1 MHITFYNVKRT
12 NYNVKRIN
20 YNVKHTNYNVERNNN
35 LVVKGYIYSNIYLNK
50 KKEDESKVRF

>member
-20 YNVKHTNYNVERNNN
+20 YNVKHTNYNVERNDN
-35 LVVKGYIYSNIYLNK
+35 LVVKAYIYSNIYLNK
-50 KKEDESKVRF
+50 TKEDESKVRF